1 MVFNSREKRN
11 FKKAN
16 KLLFSFIFFAILF
29 LLCSSD
35 VLAAKNGTSS
45 GTTNQQQN
53 LNPTNDAMNA
63 LQKAGAKWIPTNSA
77 QFLQYI
83 NPRQET
89 LPSTFDDLTPEGQF
103 IHYNLDG
110 TASPDEAS
118 LAYNGYY
125 DFRIQ
130 IRMNGETSG
139 NSNLYGD
146 YISRIYF
153 KYIEISIEH
162 RSVYKANP
170 SIITVS
176 GGPNVGLWMYLS
188 SRVEVD
194 QLEMQNIFPIEYLDI
209 FNEELKGDTTRFA

>member
-1 MVFNSREKRN
+1 
-11 FKKAN
+11 
-16 KLLFSFIFFAILF
+16 
-29 LLCSSD
+29 
-35 VLAAKNGTSS
+35 
-45 GTTNQQQN
+45 
-53 LNPTNDAMNA
+53 MNA
-63 LQKAGAKWIPTNSA
+63 LTKAGAKWIPTNSA

-89 LPSTFDDLTPEGQF
+89 LPPTFDALTPEGQF
-103 IHYNLDG
+103 IHYNMDG

-130 IRMNGETSG
+130 IRMAGERESAA
-139 NSNLYGD
+139 SGD
-146 YISRIYF
+146 YVSRIYF

-194 QLEMQNIFPIEYLDI
+194 EEEQKNIFPIEYLDI

>member
-1 MVFNSREKRN
+1 MVLKEKEIKN
-11 FKKAN
+11 FSKVKF
-16 KLLFSFIFFAILF
+16 LFTFIFFILLF
-29 LLCSSD
+29 LLNTSD
-35 VLAAKNGTSS
+35 VFAARTTRPSTG
-45 GTTNQQQN
+45 TNQQEN

-63 LQKAGAKWIPTNSA
+63 LTTAGAKWIPTNSP

-103 IHYNLDG
+103 IHYNMDG

-118 LAYNGYY
+118 LAYNGFY

-130 IRMNGETSG
+130 VRMNGERDG
-139 NSNLYGD
+139 NSNWAGD
-146 YISRIYF
+146 YVSRIYF
-153 KYIEISIEH
+153 KYIEVSIEH

-194 QLEMQNIFPIEYLDI
+194 ELEQQNIFPIEYLDI
-209 FNEELKGDTTRFA
+209 FNEELKGDKTRFA